1 MSAVGRGGEG
11 AQLPCGTCR
20 LPTKRGASAMSDQ
33 PLFQNQEEQE
43 RVYAPQELPRGNADE
58 REAEVEE
65 GSAQADVG
73 SNAAIGAPGAA
84 APAMVGGAAS
94 GSLGMSG
101 GGGVTPGV
109 APAIGAAALS
119 DADDE
124 ERNRDR

>member
-1 MSAVGRGGEG
+1 
-11 AQLPCGTCR
+11 
-20 LPTKRGASAMSDQ
+20 MSDQ

-43 RVYAPQELPRGNADE
+43 RVYAPQELPQGSADE
-58 REAEVEE
+58 REAAVEE
-65 GSAQADVG
+65 GGGSADVG
-73 SNAAIGAPGAA
+73 SNAAIGAPGAV

-119 DADDE
+119 DDE
-124 ERNRDR
+124 DRDRDR